1 MVFNIGGIGKLR
13 TILHE
18 HFLRVGGFLMNLTDE
33 ADQLLPRLAM
43 RAGVFSGIDGG
54 ELPFVVAGKRVDGL
68 RQIRDERFE
77 LFRGA
82 LRSAGLPKI
91 GAKVQV
97 FHAKTVAFAD
107 GRIEIFRPRKVVHF
121 RKRTGERGFVFRRQ
135 GNIGAI
141 EVGEFRGGKR
151 QGSDRGNRPGNP
163 AVKFLFLSDFA
174 RGVGGR
180 PMFPGK
186 RNIAIF
192 IGAGFGE
199 LIAQLF
205 EFFHQIVAL
214 GFELFRFQLQSTR
227 VGAGEPFRDRAD
239 GAFQLFAAVQV
250 AFEDADAQR
259 AKLGDNVMANHAQ
272 RFGRVAGDQN
282 AFSLRQ
288 QVANQ
293 VSDGVG
299 LARAGRTLNEDTSV
313 LFELAGDANLF
324 GVGGLT
330 KQDFNAV
337 L

>member
-13 TILHE
+13 
-18 HFLRVGGFLMNLTDE
+18 FRLMNLTDE

-151 QGSDRGNRPGNP
+151 QGSDRRNRPGNP

-186 RNIAIF
+186 SNIAIF
-192 IGAGFGE
+192 IVAGFGVGVQGDRKTAGKLRAVTLVATDRPSSQQLS
-199 LIAQLF
+199 LIDPQK
-205 EFFHQIVAL
+205 L
-214 GFELFRFQLQSTR
+214 GES
-227 VGAGEPFRDRAD
+227 AGLGVCNGDSGGPVFDERDRALVGIVSWSARTD
-239 GAFQLFAAVQV
+239 GEPVCGF
-250 AFEDADAQR
+250 
-259 AKLGDNVMANHAQ
+259 
-272 RFGRVAGDQN
+272 
-282 AFSLRQ
+282 
-288 QVANQ
+288 
-293 VSDGVG
+293 VSGVIP
-299 LARAGRTLNEDTSV
+299 LARYHYWILETAARLGSPLEP
-313 LFELAGDANLF
+313 
-324 GVGGLT
+324 
-330 KQDFNAV
+330 
-337 L
+337 